1 MSKINNTAKRLKRVR
16 MACLKF
22 QVKLYGKGS
31 PFFSN
36 FKMQSNREEMAR
48 GGVLNEGKI

>member
-1 MSKINNTAKRLKRVR
+1 MSKINDTAQRLKRVR
-16 MACLKF
+16 MACSKF

-31 PFFSN
+31 TFSPN